1 VSLNVT
7 LLILITLLWA
17 ASFSLIG
24 VYLAGQVDGYLVV
37 FIRMVLALITV
48 LPLFRW
54 RHLSPQNGQLPQLA
68 KLAVIGAVQIGAMY
82 LFLYHAFL
90 YLSVAEVLL
99 FTIFTP
105 LYITLIDEL
114 ILNRKHLPLLWWIAA
129 AVSVCGAAII
139 RYQPLSDDFITGFF
153 LIQAAN
159 ACFAAGQVAYK
170 RLPTGKTLEQSQQFA
185 AFFFGASVIAGLGVL
200 FFGDLTKMPTT
211 NLQWGILL
219 WLGIVASGLGYLGW
233 NLSGKRVNTGQL
245 ATMNN
250 ALIPAGIL
258 VNVIFWEQSFDYTR
272 LSIGALIIILAV
284 WLAGRVNKLKP
295 AR

>member
-1 VSLNVT
+1 MT

-37 FIRMVLALITV
+37 FIRMILALITV

-54 RHLSPQNGQLPQLA
+54 RHLSPQNGQLSQLA
-68 KLAVIGAVQIGAMY
+68 KLAIIGAVQIGAMY

-185 AFFFGASVIAGLGVL
+185 AFFFGASVVAGLGVL
-200 FFGDLTKMPTT
+200 LFGDLTKMPTT

-258 VNVIFWEQSFDYTR
+258 VNVVFWEQSFDYTR
-272 LSIGALIIILAV
+272 LSIGAFIIILAV

>member
-1 VSLNVT
+1 MT
-7 LLILITLLWA
+7 LLILITILWA

-37 FIRMVLALITV
+37 FIRMALALLTV

-54 RHLSPQNGQLPQLA
+54 QSLRSDRRQLL
-68 KLAVIGAVQIGAMY
+68 KLAGIGAVQIGLMY
-82 LFLYHAFL
+82 LFLYHAFI

-114 ILNRKHLPLLWWIAA
+114 ILNRRHLPLIWWLAA
-129 AVSVCGAAII
+129 AISVAGAAVI
-139 RYQPLSDDFITGFF
+139 RYQPLSADFVTGFF

-159 ACFAAGQVAYK
+159 ACFALGQVAYK
-170 RLPTGKTLEQSQQFA
+170 RLPTGAKLAQSQQFA
-185 AFFFGASVIAGLGVL
+185 AFFFGATVVAAIGVVAFADFAKL
-200 FFGDLTKMPTT
+200 PTT
-211 NLQWGILL
+211 TLQWGILI
-219 WLGIVASGLGYLGW
+219 WLGVVASGLGYLGW
-233 NLSGKRVNTGQL
+233 NLATKQVNTGQL

-258 VNVIFWEQSFDYTR
+258 VNVLFWQQQTDYSR
-272 LSIGALIIILAV
+272 LAIGAIIILFAV
-284 WLAGRVNKLKP
+284 WLAGRAQRLRP
-295 AR
+295 ARQ

>member
-1 VSLNVT
+1 VT

-17 ASFSLIG
+17 VSFSLIG

-185 AFFFGASVIAGLGVL
+185 AFFFGASVVAGLGVL
-200 FFGDLTKMPTT
+200 LFGDLTKMPTT

-258 VNVIFWEQSFDYTR
+258 VNVVFWEQSFDYTR

-284 WLAGRVNKLKP
+284 WLAGRINKLKP

>member
-1 VSLNVT
+1 MT

-37 FIRMVLALITV
+37 FIRMILALITV

-54 RHLSPQNGQLPQLA
+54 RHLSPPNGQLPQLA

-211 NLQWGILL
+211 SLQWGILL

>member
-1 VSLNVT
+1 VT

-37 FIRMVLALITV
+37 FIRMILALITV

-219 WLGIVASGLGYLGW
+219 WLGIVASGFGYLGW

>member
-1 VSLNVT
+1 MT

-185 AFFFGASVIAGLGVL
+185 AFFFGASMVAGLGVL
-200 FFGDLTKMPTT
+200 LFGDLTKMPTT

-258 VNVIFWEQSFDYTR
+258 VNVVFWEQSFDYTR

>member
-1 VSLNVT
+1 MT

-17 ASFSLIG
+17 VSFSLIG

-54 RHLSPQNGQLPQLA
+54 RHLSPQNGQLPHLA

-185 AFFFGASVIAGLGVL
+185 AFFFGASVVAGLGVL
-200 FFGDLTKMPTT
+200 LFGDLTKMPTT

-258 VNVIFWEQSFDYTR
+258 VNVLFWEQSFDYTR

>member
-1 VSLNVT
+1 MT

-37 FIRMVLALITV
+37 FIRMILALITV

-200 FFGDLTKMPTT
+200 FFGDLTQMPTT

-295 AR
+295 AH

>member
-1 VSLNVT
+1 MT

-37 FIRMVLALITV
+37 FIRMILALITV

-54 RHLSPQNGQLPQLA
+54 RHLSPKNGQLPQLA
-68 KLAVIGAVQIGAMY
+68 RLAVIGAIQIGAMY

-114 ILNRKHLPLLWWIAA
+114 ILNRKHLPLLWWLAA
-129 AVSVCGAAII
+129 AVSVCGAAVI

-159 ACFAAGQVAYK
+159 LCFATGQVAYK
-170 RLPTGKTLEQSQQFA
+170 RLSTGKTLAQSQQFA
-185 AFFFGASVIAGLGVL
+185 AFFFGASVIAGIGVL
-200 FFGDLTKMPTT
+200 LFADLSKMPTT

-219 WLGIVASGLGYLGW
+219 WLGIVASGVGYLGW
-233 NLSGKRVNTGQL
+233 NLATKKVNTGQL

-272 LSIGALIIILAV
+272 LSIGALIIIIAV
-284 WLAGRVNKLKP
+284 WLAGRAQKLKP
-295 AR
+295 AL

>member
-1 VSLNVT
+1 MT

-37 FIRMVLALITV
+37 FIRMGLALLTV

-54 RHLSPQNGQLPQLA
+54 RSLAAAAGQRLQLG
-68 KLAVIGAVQIGAMY
+68 KLAAIGALQIGAMY

-114 ILNRKHLPLLWWIAA
+114 ILNRSHLPLWWWLAA
-129 AVSVCGAAII
+129 AISVGGAAII
-139 RYQPLSDDFITGFF
+139 RYQPLSADFLTGFL

-159 ACFAAGQVAYK
+159 ACFALGQVAYK
-170 RLPTGKTLEQSQQFA
+170 RLPTGKALAQSQQFA
-185 AFFFGASVIAGLGVL
+185 AFFFGATVVAGVGALVLG
-200 FFGDLTKMPTT
+200 DWQQHPTT
-211 NLQWGILL
+211 ALQWGILF

-233 NLSGKRVNTGQL
+233 NIATKQVNTGQL
-245 ATMNN
+245 ASMNN
-250 ALIPAGIL
+250 ALIPAGIA
-258 VNVIFWEQSFDYTR
+258 VNVLFWEQEFDLLR
-272 LSIGALIIILAV
+272 LAIGAIIIGLAV
-284 WLAGRVNKLKP
+284 WLAGRAKTLRP
-295 AR
+295 AGNTD

>member
-1 VSLNVT
+1 MT

-37 FIRMVLALITV
+37 FIRMILALITV

-54 RHLSPQNGQLPQLA
+54 RHLSPQNGQLSQLA
-68 KLAVIGAVQIGAMY
+68 KLAIIGAVQIGAMY

-185 AFFFGASVIAGLGVL
+185 AFFFGASVVAGLGVL
-200 FFGDLTKMPTT
+200 LFGDLTKMPTT

-258 VNVIFWEQSFDYTR
+258 VNVVFWEQSFDYTR

>member
-1 VSLNVT
+1 MT

-37 FIRMVLALITV
+37 FIRMILALITV

-54 RHLSPQNGQLPQLA
+54 KHLLPQNGQLPQLT
-68 KLAVIGAVQIGAMY
+68 KLAFIGAIQIGAMY

-170 RLPTGKTLEQSQQFA
+170 RLPTGKTLEQSQHFA
-185 AFFFGASVIAGLGVL
+185 AFFFGASVVAGFGVL
-200 FFGDLTKMPTT
+200 LFGDLTKMPTT
-211 NLQWGILL
+211 NLQWEILL

-258 VNVIFWEQSFDYTR
+258 VNVLFWEQSFDYTR

>member
-1 VSLNVT
+1 VT

-37 FIRMVLALITV
+37 FIRMILALITV

-54 RHLSPQNGQLPQLA
+54 RHLSSQNGQLPQLA

>member
-1 VSLNVT
+1 MT

-24 VYLAGQVDGYLVV
+24 VYLAGQVDGYIVV
-37 FIRMVLALITV
+37 FIRMMLALLTV

-54 RHLSPQNGQLPQLA
+54 RHLSSKSGQLPQLG
-68 KLAVIGAVQIGAMY
+68 KLALIGAVQIGAMY

-114 ILNRKHLPLLWWIAA
+114 ILNRKHLPLVWWIAA
-129 AVSVCGAAII
+129 TVSVGGAAII
-139 RYQPLSDDFITGFF
+139 RYQPLSDDFIIGFL

-159 ACFAAGQVAYK
+159 ACFALGQVAYK
-170 RLPTGKTLEQSQQFA
+170 RLPTGNALAQSQQFA
-185 AFFFGASVIAGLGVL
+185 AFFFGASVIAGIGVL
-200 FFGDLTKMPTT
+200 LFADTNQIPTSS
-211 NLQWGILL
+211 LQWGILL
-219 WLGIVASGLGYLGW
+219 WLGVAASGLGYLGW
-233 NLSGKRVNTGQL
+233 NLASKHVNTGQL

-250 ALIPAGIL
+250 ALIPAGIA
-258 VNVIFWEQSFDYTR
+258 VNVLFWEHNANYTR
-272 LSIGALIIILAV
+272 LGIGAVIIVLAV
-284 WLAGRVNKLKP
+284 WLAGR
-295 AR
+295 ARQLRTARKT

>member
-1 VSLNVT
+1 MT

-37 FIRMVLALITV
+37 FIRMILALITV

-170 RLPTGKTLEQSQQFA
+170 RLPTGKTL
-185 AFFFGASVIAGLGVL
+185 GKSVV
-200 FFGDLTKMPTT
+200 
-211 NLQWGILL
+211 
-219 WLGIVASGLGYLGW
+219 
-233 NLSGKRVNTGQL
+233 
-245 ATMNN
+245 
-250 ALIPAGIL
+250 
-258 VNVIFWEQSFDYTR
+258 
-272 LSIGALIIILAV
+272 
-284 WLAGRVNKLKP
+284 
-295 AR
+295 

>member
-1 VSLNVT
+1 MT

-37 FIRMVLALITV
+37 FIRMILALITV

-105 LYITLIDEL
+105 LCITLIDEL

-185 AFFFGASVIAGLGVL
+185 AFFFGASVVAGLGVL
-200 FFGDLTKMPTT
+200 LFGDLTKMPTT

-219 WLGIVASGLGYLGW
+219 WLGIVASGFGYLGW

>member
-1 VSLNVT
+1 MT

>member
-1 VSLNVT
+1 MT

-90 YLSVAEVLL
+90 YLSIAEVLL

>member
-1 VSLNVT
+1 
-7 LLILITLLWA
+7 
-17 ASFSLIG
+17 
-24 VYLAGQVDGYLVV
+24 
-37 FIRMVLALITV
+37 
-48 LPLFRW
+48 
-54 RHLSPQNGQLPQLA
+54 
-68 KLAVIGAVQIGAMY
+68 
-82 LFLYHAFL
+82 
-90 YLSVAEVLL
+90 
-99 FTIFTP
+99 
-105 LYITLIDEL
+105 
-114 ILNRKHLPLLWWIAA
+114 
-129 AVSVCGAAII
+129 
-139 RYQPLSDDFITGFF
+139 
-153 LIQAAN
+153 
-159 ACFAAGQVAYK
+159 
-170 RLPTGKTLEQSQQFA
+170 
-185 AFFFGASVIAGLGVL
+185 
-200 FFGDLTKMPTT
+200 MPTT

>member
-1 VSLNVT
+1 MT

-24 VYLAGQVDGYLVV
+24 VYLAGQVDGYIVV
-37 FIRMVLALITV
+37 FIRMILALITV

-54 RHLSPQNGQLPQLA
+54 RHLSPKSGQLPQLT
-68 KLAVIGAVQIGAMY
+68 KLAVIGAIQIGAMY

-159 ACFAAGQVAYK
+159 ACFALGQVAYK
-170 RLPTGKTLEQSQQFA
+170 RLPTGKTLAQSQQFA

-200 FFGDLTKMPTT
+200 LFADLSMMPGT

-233 NLSGKRVNTGQL
+233 NLASKWVNTGQL

-258 VNVIFWEQSFDYTR
+258 VNVLFWEQSFDYTR
-272 LSIGALIIILAV
+272 LSIGALIIVLAV
-284 WLAGRVNKLKP
+284 WLAGRAQKLKP
-295 AR
+295 AG

>member
-1 VSLNVT
+1 MT

-37 FIRMVLALITV
+37 FIRMILALITV

-258 VNVIFWEQSFDYTR
+258 VNVVFWEQPFDYTR
-272 LSIGALIIILAV
+272 LSIGALVIILAV

>member
-1 VSLNVT
+1 MT

-185 AFFFGASVIAGLGVL
+185 AFFFGASVVAGLGVL
-200 FFGDLTKMPTT
+200 LFGDLTKMPTT

-258 VNVIFWEQSFDYTR
+258 VNVLFWEQSFDYTR

>member
-1 VSLNVT
+1 MT

-37 FIRMVLALITV
+37 FIRMILALITV

-54 RHLSPQNGQLPQLA
+54 RHLSPQNGQLSQLA
-68 KLAVIGAVQIGAMY
+68 KLAIIGAVQIGAMY

-139 RYQPLSDDFITGFF
+139 RYQPLSNDFITGFF

-185 AFFFGASVIAGLGVL
+185 AFFFGASVVAGLGVL
-200 FFGDLTKMPTT
+200 LFGDLTKMPTT

-258 VNVIFWEQSFDYTR
+258 VNVVFWEQSFDYTR

>member
-1 VSLNVT
+1 MT

-37 FIRMVLALITV
+37 FIRMILALITV

-185 AFFFGASVIAGLGVL
+185 AFFFGASVVAGLGVL
-200 FFGDLTKMPTT
+200 LFGDLTKMPTT

-258 VNVIFWEQSFDYTR
+258 VNVVFWEQSFDYTR
-272 LSIGALIIILAV
+272 LSIGALIIFLAV

>member
-1 VSLNVT
+1 MT

-37 FIRMVLALITV
+37 FIRMILALITV

-200 FFGDLTKMPTT
+200 FFGDLTQMPTT

-295 AR
+295 AS